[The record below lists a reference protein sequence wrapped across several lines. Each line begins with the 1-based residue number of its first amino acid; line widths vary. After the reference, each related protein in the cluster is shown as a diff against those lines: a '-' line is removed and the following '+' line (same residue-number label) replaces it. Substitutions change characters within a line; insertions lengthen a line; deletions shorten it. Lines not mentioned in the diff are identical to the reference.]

1 MAHQILDEIDQSM
14 NLSFMN
20 RSLEE
25 KFMRLA
31 DLEVIDQS
39 IYMGNNVDQN
49 KMIKERKKY
58 SLPKVKARNFLM
70 GISYKRLA
78 NKDLANKPF
87 ITDCFDEKNLELMK
101 ISFEKYYVTPNYYLR
116 NSKYGIQHRV
126 FSELVFRDYLEKI
139 NLKNLEEKK

>member
-31 DLEVIDQS
+31 DLVVIDQS

-87 ITDCFDEKNLELMK
+87 ITDCFSFILMYMNPFSLERKFDSADITSIKSLWDVCLPIEFFNYLNLDE
-101 ISFEKYYVTPNYYLR
+101 I
-116 NSKYGIQHRV
+116 
-126 FSELVFRDYLEKI
+126 
-139 NLKNLEEKK
+139 LKN